1 MTPPKLPATAK
12 APAAPASAAPKAVQV
27 TPITRLPRNVGAPV
41 SPLPAPAPAFAAA
54 TSGTVFDALP
64 AATAALRSKAG
75 TARQLLSAAVRS
87 AQAALVAVKDLEA
100 QAALGVVVVEGAS
113 DGSVRNTL
121 AAEGL
126 DPVTL
131 EGAKSRL
138 AALVDAYALAP
149 APSTPP
155 PPAPEAAPDAA

>member
-1 MTPPKLPATAK
+1 MTPKLPASAK
-12 APAAPASAAPKAVQV
+12 APAAASTAPKAVQV

-75 TARQLLSAAVRS
+75 AARQLLAAAVRS

-100 QAALGVVVVEGAS
+100 VSPG
-113 DGSVRNTL
+113 TL
-121 AAEGL
+121 ADLLSAEGL

-131 EGAKSRL
+131 DGAKSRL

-149 APSTPP
+149 AP
-155 PPAPEAAPDAA
+155 DAA